1 MADLDN
7 SQYELNVIE
16 MGKTQ
21 FDKYVENSIE
31 QKIKEQNDL
40 KPVLLILKPI
50 PDSKSGKRAGT

>member
-21 FDKYVENSIE
+21 FDKYAENSIE

-50 PDSKSGKRAGT
+50 PD